1 MKKTA
6 FIFGLM
12 LLSTLAQASMPD
24 YNSPEI
30 LARANIRDGY
40 NLPPMSFLSN
50 TSPVINN
57 RGDVTF
63 KIMGSNGEPNHG
75 LWLKLQEEENGKIV
89 YVAPEDRLLTDPQI
103 NNQSKIAFNLY
114 DEGITDGI
122 FSLDGVSL
130 KVDQVLK
137 PEGQDLIYY
146 TYPQIMN
153 DGKIFFRGTNE
164 NNERTFFSYSNGN
177 LQKII
182 SEGIE
187 SYGQKSS
194 YLFRLHL
201 NDKGE
206 MVFKRRLGEAGQW
219 DESNGDEILFL
230 KPNAQNGY
238 DSTVIARDRDADPT
252 SFYLGFSNNVT
263 LSKSGLATFTA
274 TLEDSHKT
282 LVLYKEG
289 ILRNLA
295 IEKVDELSEIEMFTP
310 KVNDQG
316 LVAFRAKDQEG
327 KRGIFIANT
336 EGIKKLVTEG
346 DEVKTDLGM
355 AKILSNPN
363 YPGFSGE
370 IDMNDNGDIVFTCL
384 IVGAADNK
392 EWGTAVFKL
401 SPKK

>member
-1 MKKTA
+1 MKTA
-6 FIFGLM
+6 FVFGLI
-12 LLSTLAQASMPD
+12 LFSTLTHAAMPD
-24 YNSPEI
+24 YKAPEI
-30 LARANIRDGY
+30 LVRANLRDGY
-40 NLPPMSFLSN
+40 NLPPMSFISN
-50 TSPVINN
+50 PSPSINN
-57 RGDVTF
+57 RGDVAL
-63 KIMGSNGEPNHG
+63 KIMGSNGETTQG
-75 LWLKLQEEENGKIV
+75 LWLKLDEEENGKIV
-89 YVAPEDRLLTDPQI
+89 YFAPEERFMTEPQI

-114 DEGITDGI
+114 DEGVTDGL
-122 FSLDGVSL
+122 FTFDGVSL

-164 NNERTFFSYSNGN
+164 NNERTFFSYLNGN
-177 LQKII
+177 LQTII
-182 SEGIE
+182 TEGIE
-187 SYGQKSS
+187 TYGQKSS

-201 NDKGE
+201 NEKGE
-206 MVFKRRLGEAGQW
+206 MVFKRRLGESGQW

-230 KPNAQNGY
+230 KPNAQNGF

-263 LSKSGLATFTA
+263 VSKSGLATFTA

-295 IEKVDELSEIEMFTP
+295 IEKADDLSEIEMFTP

-316 LVAFRAKDQEG
+316 LVAFRAKDLQG
-327 KRGIFIANT
+327 KRGIFIAST
-336 EGIKKLVTEG
+336 FGIKKLIGEG
-346 DEVKTDLGM
+346 DEIMTDLGM

-363 YPGFSGE
+363 FPGFSGE
-370 IDMNDNGDIVFTCL
+370 IDMNDNGDIVFTCIL
-384 IVGAADNK
+384 VGAADNK